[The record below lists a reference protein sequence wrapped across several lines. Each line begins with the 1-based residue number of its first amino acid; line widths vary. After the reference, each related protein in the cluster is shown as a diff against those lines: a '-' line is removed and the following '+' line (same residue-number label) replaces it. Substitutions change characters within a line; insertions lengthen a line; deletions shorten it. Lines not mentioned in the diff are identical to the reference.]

1 MTAHFI
7 NNSIAMGCFLV
18 LQCDD
23 GSPDEFRVLLRDILE
38 VSMDAIVDAPSSN
51 YTMYVFD
58 VEMNGDIN
66 PKPAVINS
74 TITSVTQGK
83 LF

>member
-1 MTAHFI
+1 MTGHFI

-18 LQCDD
+18 LKCDD
-23 GSPDEFRVLLRDILE
+23 GSPDEFRALLRNILE
-38 VSMDAIVDAPSSN
+38 LIVNAIVDAPSSD

-58 VEMNGDIN
+58 LEMNGDIN
-66 PKPAVINS
+66 PKPAVISS
-74 TITSVTQGK
+74 TEINVTQCK